1 MASIYDIAGTIN
13 NSFTIGDNGITI
25 FHGTSLPTLDIG
37 KLGDI
42 YVLDNCVYEIEIP
55 LIDENGE
62 PILDENGEPDTT
74 KELTSRPLGRIYY
87 RCIIDGVECWE
98 RIKNY
103 SFDGIVNAQE
113 TYDFSDNY
121 KVSIKKASQPGVE
134 PTEEAINDFDEN
146 NSENNRGSYGV
157 VRFSTDNEATSGE
170 RVDTVINP
178 KQLIDNIVH
187 LIAEHNTDNDEGDD
201 PRHPYIQ
208 KRIDDEIT
216 RAKTAEGVL
225 QKNINTEAL
234 TRETADKNLQTQIDA
249 INARKDVV
257 DVVGTIEELEAYDT
271 TSLTE
276 LDIVKVLSDS
286 AHSDRQSYYRWVE
299 GSWVYIGSDAASYT
313 KAEIDDKV
321 DVLNASIDLKANI
334 TDVNNEIEILNTR
347 IDSEVSTL
355 NTRID
360 NEVSTL
366 NDSIDLKAD
375 ASKVYTKDEIIEL
388 LDDASADVDELLTH
402 KQDKITITE
411 LDKDKVLSN
420 DGTNLTWREIA
431 DITELKG
438 MYDVAIENPVDGQT
452 LVYDEEKKKWV
463 NGLQKTA
470 TIKYW

>member
-13 NSFTIGDNGITI
+13 NFFTIGENGVTI
-25 FHGTSLPTLDIG
+25 LHGDYTPSLDVG
-37 KLGDI
+37 KIGDI
-42 YVLDNCVYEIEIP
+42 FVQTNY
-55 LIDENGE
+55 
-62 PILDENGEPDTT
+62 TT
-74 KELTSRPLGRIYY
+74 KETIIDDNGEEKDIVTYHPFGRIYV
-87 RCIIDGVECWE
+87 RIIKDGIECWE
-98 RIKNY
+98 HIKNY
-103 SFDGIVNAQE
+103 SFDEPIISILE
-113 TYDFSDNY
+113 TELNSNNY
-121 KVSIKKASQPGVE
+121 KVSIQKALQPSANPNSTAE
-134 PTEEAINDFDEN
+134 NDFKVAHEN
-146 NSENNRGSYGV
+146 YGV

-178 KQLIDNIVH
+178 KQLIENIIH

-216 RAKTAEGVL
+216 RATTAEGVL

-234 TRETADKNLQTQIDA
+234 TRENADKNLQTQIDA

-271 TSLTE
+271 SSLTE

-321 DVLNASIDLKANI
+321 DILNASIDLKANI

-347 IDSEVSTL
+347 IDNEVSTL

-375 ASKVYTKDEIIEL
+375 ASNVYTKDEIVDL
-388 LDDASADVDELLTH
+388 LDEASADVDELLTH
-402 KQDKITITE
+402 KQDKIAITE

-438 MYDVAIENPVDGQT
+438 MYDVSIENPIDGQT